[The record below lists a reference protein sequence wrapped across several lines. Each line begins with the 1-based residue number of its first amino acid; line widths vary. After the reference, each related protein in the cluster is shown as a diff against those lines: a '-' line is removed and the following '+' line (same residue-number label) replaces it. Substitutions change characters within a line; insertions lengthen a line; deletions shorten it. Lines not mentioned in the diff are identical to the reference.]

1 MAVFM
6 FLHEGDLEMLKS
18 KDYWP
23 MGHWT
28 AKDIMEWETKDV
40 HNWDK
45 QWPLMRLN
53 DPYTRY
59 LDMYSMNL
67 EMFISKYLVVTR

>member
-1 MAVFM
+1 
-6 FLHEGDLEMLKS
+6 
-18 KDYWP
+18 